1 MSAVE
6 SGRSHTDQVNHR
18 PSSDGSE
25 QRKGSDENQE
35 RNRNGMRARRDALA
49 DVPRDRTHSRM
60 VRSHARDGDGGGGMN
75 RTVILTVEADLAQAY
90 PLNGRQVVSVTCQL
104 GKLSDALSQMVS
116 TRSPCAEKAILA
128 KLLQTHLGGN
138 LETVL
143 HTIKES
149 AEEGTEYP
157 WSPDV
162 VDALVGLV
170 RHMGDV
176 AAMHPEKAHMLEG
189 MAKIRA
195 EAGNAL
201 VGRLAG

>member
-1 MSAVE
+1 
-6 SGRSHTDQVNHR
+6 
-18 PSSDGSE
+18 
-25 QRKGSDENQE
+25 
-35 RNRNGMRARRDALA
+35 MRARRDALEGM
-49 DVPRDRTHSRM
+49 PRDRAYSRI
-60 VRSHARDGDGGGGMN
+60 VRSHARDGDGGGVMN
-75 RTVILTVEADLAQAY
+75 RTVILNVEAASVLTYTQ
-90 PLNGRQVVSVTCQL
+90 NGRLTAIVQCNL
-104 GKLSDALSQMVS
+104 GKLSDSL
-116 TRSPCAEKAILA
+116 AEMIEPFGGLLGKPILA

-176 AAMHPEKAHMLEG
+176 AAMHPEEAHMLEG

-195 EAGNAL
+195 AAGNAL
-201 VGRLAG
+201 VGRAV

>member
-1 MSAVE
+1 MHTRR
-6 SGRSHTDQVNHR
+6 RS
-18 PSSDGSE
+18 
-25 QRKGSDENQE
+25 
-35 RNRNGMRARRDALA
+35 LA
-49 DVPRDRTHSRM
+49 GVPRDRANYWI
-60 VRSHARDGDGGGGMN
+60 VRSDARDGDGGGGMN

-143 HTIKES
+143 RTLGES
-149 AEEGTEYP
+149 AEDGTEYP
-157 WSPDV
+157 WSHEIV
-162 VDALVGLV
+162 AALVGLV
-170 RHMGDV
+170 SAMGDV
-176 AAMHPEKAHMLEG
+176 AAMHPEEVHMLEG

-195 EAGNAL
+195 ADGNAML
-201 VGRLAG
+201 GRMTA

>member
-1 MSAVE
+1 
-6 SGRSHTDQVNHR
+6 
-18 PSSDGSE
+18 
-25 QRKGSDENQE
+25 
-35 RNRNGMRARRDALA
+35 
-49 DVPRDRTHSRM
+49 
-60 VRSHARDGDGGGGMN
+60 MN
-75 RTVILTVEADLAQAY
+75 RTVILNVEAASVLTYTQ
-90 PLNGRQVVSVTCQL
+90 NGRLTAIVQCNL
-104 GKLSDALSQMVS
+104 GKLSDSL
-116 TRSPCAEKAILA
+116 AEMIEPFGDLRGKPILA
-128 KLLQTHLGGN
+128 EILQTHLGGN

-195 EAGNAL
+195 AAGNSL